1 VELPL
6 FPLSTVLHPG
16 LPISLH
22 VFEDRY
28 WEMFGRA
35 LDGERRFGWSLS
47 STAMRSA
54 GPPST
59 TRSAA
64 WPRSATSGATPTGR
78 LEVVARDERRFRI
91 EGVTQAAQYIA
102 NVATL
107 GESAGE
113 RATEPIV
120 PVARLF
126 NPLCHH
132 PGEIVGESEIG
143 QVDLPNDRSQP
154 PPWSRPPPGR
164 PADKQNLLAIAS
176 ASERLRTRGALRRE
190 LSLLEQLGIAGP
202 ARPTLPFSLK

>member
-54 GPPST
+54 GLPST

-78 LEVVARDERRFRI
+78 LDVVARDERRFRI

-102 NVATL
+102 IVAPL

-113 RATEPIV
+113 RATERIV

-132 PGEIVGESEIG
+132 PAG
-143 QVDLPNDRSQP
+143 
-154 PPWSRPPPGR
+154 GR
-164 PADKQNLLAIAS
+164 
-176 ASERLRTRGALRRE
+176 R
-190 LSLLEQLGIAGP
+190 
-202 ARPTLPFSLK
+202 

>member
-1 VELPL
+1 MELPL

-22 VFEDRY
+22 VFEERY
-28 WEMFGRA
+28 WEMFGRT
-35 LDGERRFGWSLS
+35 LDGERRLGWSLS

-54 GPPST
+54 GPAST

-64 WPRSATSGATPTGR
+64 WPRSASSGATPTGR
-78 LEVVARDERRFRI
+78 LDVVARDERRFRI

-102 NVATL
+102 IVATL

-113 RATEPIV
+113 RARERIV

-132 PGEIVGESEIG
+132 PAG
-143 QVDLPNDRSQP
+143 DR
-154 PPWSRPPPGR
+154 R
-164 PADKQNLLAIAS
+164 
-176 ASERLRTRGALRRE
+176 
-190 LSLLEQLGIAGP
+190 
-202 ARPTLPFSLK
+202 

>member
-1 VELPL
+1 
-6 FPLSTVLHPG
+6 
-16 LPISLH
+16 
-22 VFEDRY
+22 
-28 WEMFGRA
+28 MFGWA

-78 LEVVARDERRFRI
+78 LDVVARDERRFRI

-107 GESAGE
+107 GEPAGE
-113 RATEPIV
+113 RATERIV

-132 PGEIVGESEIG
+132 PAG
-143 QVDLPNDRSQP
+143 DR
-154 PPWSRPPPGR
+154 R
-164 PADKQNLLAIAS
+164 
-176 ASERLRTRGALRRE
+176 
-190 LSLLEQLGIAGP
+190 
-202 ARPTLPFSLK
+202 